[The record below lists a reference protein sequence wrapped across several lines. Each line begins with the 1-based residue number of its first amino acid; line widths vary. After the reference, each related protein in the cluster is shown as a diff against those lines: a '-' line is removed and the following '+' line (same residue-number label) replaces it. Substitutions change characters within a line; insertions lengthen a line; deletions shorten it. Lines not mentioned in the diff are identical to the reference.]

1 MEPRMSDYL
10 AAQITLGG
18 CISRALV
25 PRLCKLIDQAG
36 LMLDWEEPFAPQS
49 AEELL
54 AARRTIDGEWLL
66 QLSDDDAPYG
76 AFCDLEAFLVKHEIP
91 FDRQSDA
98 GHGYDGRLVTYRPD
112 TGLTPWLASSD
123 GQPAVPAWPLWEAL
137 DALHSLSRQISRS
150 PRPILQDKLQRILS
164 GLAEA
169 VPVRP
174 SALRTFEIGRTVGL
188 RKAA

>member
-1 MEPRMSDYL
+1 MSDYL

-25 PRLCKLIDQAG
+25 PRLCKLIEQAG
-36 LMLDWEEPFAPQS
+36 LMLDWEEPFTPQS
-49 AEELL
+49 VEDLL

-66 QLSDDDAPYG
+66 QLSDEDVPYG
-76 AFCDLEAFLVKHEIP
+76 AFCDLEAFLVKHEVP
-91 FDRQSDA
+91 FDRQSDT
-98 GHGYDGRLVTYRPD
+98 GHGYDGCLVTYRPE
-112 TGLTPWLASSD
+112 TGVTQWLSSSQ
-123 GQPAVPAWPLWEAL
+123 GQPAVAAWSLWNAMH
-137 DALHSLSRQISRS
+137 DLHSLGRLISRA

-169 VPVRP
+169 VPARP
-174 SALRTFEIGRTVGL
+174 SALRTFEIGKTVGL